1 LEIPKGWCVMVKSLG
16 LWVVGIVC
24 VVGGVAG
31 VLSAQ
36 TARSAQPSASSSN
49 DELLAEVR
57 ALRAELN
64 LAAGASIR
72 AQVLVARLQSQEQ
85 RINVAS
91 GQLLE
96 VRRLLTVEETTQLGQ
111 ATELKR
117 LQDVSGGSA
126 TPDEK
131 KNAEG
136 LAAQLEPQ
144 LAQSQKEAQRLRQQE
159 AEISSQLAADQGRW
173 IDFNSRLDELERQLP
188 RR

>member
-1 LEIPKGWCVMVKSLG
+1 MGKSLG

-24 VVGGVAG
+24 VAG

-36 TARSAQPSASSSN
+36 TARPAQSSPGSSS

-57 ALRAELN
+57 ALRAEVN

-85 RINVAS
+85 RINVVS

-96 VRRLLTVEETTQLGQ
+96 VRHQLSVEETNQVTQ
-111 ATELKR
+111 AAELKR
-117 LQDVSGGSA
+117 LHDVSQGSA
-126 TPDEK
+126 TPEEK
-131 KNAEG
+131 KEAQAA
-136 LAAQLEPQ
+136 AAQLDPQ
-144 LAQSQKEAQRLRQQE
+144 VVQSQREEQRLRQQE
-159 AEISSQLAADQGRW
+159 SEMASQLATDQGRW

-188 RR
+188 RH